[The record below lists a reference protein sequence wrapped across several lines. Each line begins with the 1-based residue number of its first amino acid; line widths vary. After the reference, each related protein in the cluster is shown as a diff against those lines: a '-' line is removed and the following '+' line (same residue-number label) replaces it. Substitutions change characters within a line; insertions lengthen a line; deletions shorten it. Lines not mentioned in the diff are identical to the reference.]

1 MQLIQLIQLNYIIGE
16 LGFRIVNAPFLR
28 SSNSVFLIYNVVY
41 LSNCLYY
48 ATVYYNYLKV
58 TKSELYMPHKWLASP
73 ILTNWTKINYLKPNI
88 ILSLWNENDWYHRRE
103 KFIISRQIYTLPV
116 LLRARVVK
124 YFLMLCFFFLL
135 CVSLVLL
142 VYTDCALCTRTCSR
156 FRFCLE
162 LVLFNLFIC
171 QLFFNF
177 MLHWCCL
184 SIRIV
189 ICVLADALASGAI
202 CRSRCSIFC
211 YFFGLVLCF
220 NGVVGSIVY

>member
-16 LGFRIVNAPFLR
+16 LGFRIVNAPFLS

-124 YFLMLCFFFLL
+124 YFLMLWVFFY
-135 CVSLVLL
+135 CV
-142 VYTDCALCTRTCSR
+142 
-156 FRFCLE
+156 FR
-162 LVLFNLFIC
+162 
-171 QLFFNF
+171 
-177 MLHWCCL
+177 WCCL

-189 ICVLADALASGAI
+189 ICVLAHALASGSAWSS
-202 CRSRCSIFC
+202 CCSIFSYVNC
-211 YFFGLVLCF
+211 SLILCF
-220 NGVVGSIVY
+220 TDVVCLYGLWFVYSQMLSLPVLFVDRVVQYFVICLV

>member
-16 LGFRIVNAPFLR
+16 LGFHIVNAPLLS

-58 TKSELYMPHKWLASP
+58 TKGELYMPHKWLASP
-73 ILTNWTKINYLKPNI
+73 ILTNWTKIKYLKPNS

-124 YFLMLCFFFLL
+124 YFVMLCFLFY
-135 CVSLVLL
+135 CV
-142 VYTDCALCTRTCSR
+142 
-156 FRFCLE
+156 FR
-162 LVLFNLFIC
+162 
-171 QLFFNF
+171 
-177 MLHWCCL
+177 WCCL

-189 ICVLADALASGAI
+189 ICVLAHALASGSAWSS
-202 CRSRCSIFC
+202 CCSIFSYVNC
-211 YFFGLVLCF
+211 SLILCF
-220 NGVVGSIVY
+220 TDVVCLYGLWFVYSQMLSLPVLFVDRVVQYFVICLV